1 MKQIG
6 WFTQRRILIVS
17 LISLS
22 GLGIIGLA
30 LFLRSRLLDA
40 SNLSQD
46 IIAKAYT
53 TVGQNNAWQPV
64 VRYFDQALAMVLVP
78 AGCFTMGSTPAQ
90 LLPAEESCERFYGDT
105 LGCPLK
111 FADSEQPVHQVCF
124 DKPFWISQT
133 EITNQQYGSSSQ
145 QSAEMYRGPDWPR
158 DTVSWAAAQAFCQKA
173 GLRLPTE
180 AEWEYAARGPDN
192 LIYPWGNTF
201 EPESVAF
208 GMLNPV
214 DVGDHPAGRSWV
226 GANDLSGSILEW
238 VADWYAPYPSQ
249 PQQNPQGPSNGEQR
263 VARGGAWFSY
273 APFQLRA
280 AQRYPQDPTFAT
292 SIIGFRCAGDFGS

>member
-1 MKQIG
+1 
-6 WFTQRRILIVS
+6 
-17 LISLS
+17 
-22 GLGIIGLA
+22 
-30 LFLRSRLLDA
+30 
-40 SNLSQD
+40 
-46 IIAKAYT
+46 
-53 TVGQNNAWQPV
+53 
-64 VRYFDQALAMVLVP
+64 
-78 AGCFTMGSTPAQ
+78 MGSKARDAQ
-90 LLPAEESCERFYGDT
+90 PN
-105 LGCPLK
+105 
-111 FADSEQPVHQVCF
+111 EQP
-124 DKPFWISQT
+124 
-133 EITNQQYGSSSQ
+133 ITNTTISCFYMSRFPVTNGQYEKFDLSHTSKRAPWADANHPAVYV
-145 QSAEMYRGPDWPR
+145 SAVDAEK
-158 DTVSWAAAQAFCQKA
+158 FCEWLSRIE
-173 GLRLPTE
+173 GRRYRLPTE